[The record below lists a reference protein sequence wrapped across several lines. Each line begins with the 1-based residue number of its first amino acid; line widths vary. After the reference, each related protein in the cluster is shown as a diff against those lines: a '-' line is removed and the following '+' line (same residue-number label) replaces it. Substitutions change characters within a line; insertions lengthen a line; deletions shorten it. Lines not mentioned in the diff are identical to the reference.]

1 MDLNLLLDI
10 NCGGEIILNII
21 RFVWKLLDII
31 LIIIPIGLIV
41 MVILDFAKNVI
52 VSNEGDMSKNVNIAM
67 KRIIFAMAIFLVPFI
82 VSAGISLLGNNG
94 VDYAV
99 CLEIAKSSGDLAQ
112 YRTKFESDEYGN
124 VQIVVPDS
132 YVKKEKTKKKAS
144 SLNKD
149 GDSNNSSSSTNNVS
163 SSIKENIAAVIAM
176 EQGCSSEKE
185 YLKYITTAVYINN
198 YYLRNNNLDFTKEGL
213 YKTNVGYSSSYND
226 LTLDGVEP
234 YRGKIT
240 DEDRKRCLKIVDDV
254 LDKKFTIPKNVI
266 FAAAPY
272 VINQYGTIWGQEDL
286 TGGTWPVAVG
296 YGGTIDSTDV
306 YGKKVSTNWN
316 ETVKKAKKL
325 YE

>member
-1 MDLNLLLDI
+1 MNLGLFMDI
-10 NCGGEIILNII
+10 NCGGEFVLKII
-21 RFVWKLLDII
+21 RFIWRLIDTS
-31 LIIIPIGLIV
+31 LIIIPMGLILMV
-41 MVILDFAKNVI
+41 MVDFAKSVI
-52 VSNEGDMSKNVNIAM
+52 AGQEGDMKKNLNIAL
-67 KRIIFAMAIFLVPFI
+67 KRIIFAMTIFLVPFI
-82 VSAGISLLGNNG
+82 VSAVISLLGENG

-99 CLEIAKSSGDLAQ
+99 CLEIAKSKDDLAQ

-124 VQIVVPDS
+124 VQIVVPDD
-132 YVKKEKTKKKAS
+132 YIKKEKKKKKAN

-149 GDSNNSSSSTNNVS
+149 SDSNNSSSSTNNVS

-176 EQGCSSEKE
+176 EQGCNSEKE

-213 YKTNVGYSSSYND
+213 YKANVGYSSLYND
-226 LTLDGVEP
+226 LTLDDVEP
-234 YRGKIT
+234 YRGKISA
-240 DEDRKRCLKIVDDV
+240 EDRKRCLKIVDDV

-272 VINQYGTIWGQEDL
+272 IINQYGTIWGQEEL

-296 YGGTIDSTDV
+296 YSGTIDSTDV
-306 YGKKVSTNWN
+306 YGKKVSTSWD